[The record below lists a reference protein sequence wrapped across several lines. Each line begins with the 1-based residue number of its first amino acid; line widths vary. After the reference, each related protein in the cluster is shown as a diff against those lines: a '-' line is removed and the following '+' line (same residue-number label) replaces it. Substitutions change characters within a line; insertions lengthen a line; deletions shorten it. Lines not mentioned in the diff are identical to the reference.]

1 MPTPV
6 SLSPVS
12 TSIKPLWDARE
23 LAQRLGIHRTR
34 LYGLVRTGRIPH
46 LRIGRAIRFDPAS
59 IRAWEQSGGW
69 ASPNLK
75 PRGSRQAAERGAK
88 PEHGQ

>member
-1 MPTPV
+1 MPTPNLPSSV
-6 SLSPVS
+6 SPSVE
-12 TSIKPLWDARE
+12 PLWDARE

-34 LYGLVRTGRIPH
+34 LYLLVRTGRIPH
-46 LRIGRAIRFDPAS
+46 LRIGRGVRFDPAA

-75 PRGSRQAAERGAK
+75 PRLRRRTESGTKPERG
-88 PEHGQ
+88 Q

>member
-12 TSIKPLWDARE
+12 TSIKPLWDACE

-34 LYGLVRTGRIPH
+34 LYALVRAGRIPH
-46 LRIGRAIRFDPAS
+46 VRIGRAIRFDPES
-59 IRAWEQSGGW
+59 IRMWEQTGGW

-75 PRGSRQAAERGAK
+75 PGRRRQAAGQRAK
-88 PEHGQ
+88 AACGQ

>member
-1 MPTPV
+1 MSTPV

-12 TSIKPLWDARE
+12 TIIKPLWDARE

-34 LYGLVRTGRIPH
+34 LYALVRTGRIPH
-46 LRIGRAIRFDPAS
+46 VRIGRAVRFDPAS

-69 ASPNLK
+69 ASPNLR
-75 PRGSRQAAERGAK
+75 PRRRKAAAAK
-88 PEHGQ
+88 AAQ

>member
-12 TSIKPLWDARE
+12 TSIKPLWDTRE

-34 LYGLVRTGRIPH
+34 LYALVRKGLIPH
-46 LRIGRAIRFDPAS
+46 VRIGRAIRFDPAS

-75 PRGSRQAAERGAK
+75 PQGRKAKAKGA
-88 PEHGQ
+88 Q

>member
-6 SLSPVS
+6 SLPPVS
-12 TSIKPLWDARE
+12 TSIKPLWDAHE

-34 LYGLVRTGRIPH
+34 LYVLVRRGLIPH
-46 LRIGRAIRFDPAS
+46 VRIGRAIRFDPAS

-75 PRGSRQAAERGAK
+75 PRARRKGAEQGAKAERG
-88 PEHGQ
+88 Q

>member
-6 SLSPVS
+6 SSSPVS
-12 TSIKPLWDARE
+12 TSIKLWDAHE

-34 LYGLVRTGRIPH
+34 LYALVRTGRIPH

-69 ASPNLK
+69 ASPNLR
-75 PRGSRQAAERGAK
+75 PRGSRQAAGRGAK

>member
-1 MPTPV
+1 MSTPV
-6 SLSPVS
+6 SLSPV
-12 TSIKPLWDARE
+12 TTTIKPLWDAHE
-23 LAQRLGIHRTR
+23 VAQRLGIHRTR
-34 LYGLVRTGRIPH
+34 LYALVRTGRIPH

-59 IRAWEQSGGW
+59 IQAWEQSGGW

-75 PRGSRQAAERGAK
+75 PRASRQAAERGAK

>member
-12 TSIKPLWDARE
+12 TSIKPLWDAQE

-34 LYGLVRTGRIPH
+34 LYVLVRRGLIPH
-46 LRIGRAIRFDPAS
+46 VRIGRIVRFDPES
-59 IRAWEQSGGW
+59 IRIWEQTGGW

-75 PRGSRQAAERGAK
+75 PGRRRQAAGQRAKVARG
-88 PEHGQ
+88 Q

>member
-1 MPTPV
+1 MPTAV

-34 LYGLVRTGRIPH
+34 LYALVRTGRIPH

-75 PRGSRQAAERGAK
+75 PQGRKAKAMGA
-88 PEHGQ
+88 Q